1 MIKQLFLIRSR
12 GGHFA
17 NVTHIKLVQFA
28 LKTFTTRNMLNSI
41 IMFSFTTYICMYGY
55 ERELDIDVHMYI
67 CSLLGWN
74 SRTVLLVYRTLH
86 IEELVCRD
94 RESQLDRWQGE
105 WEVYTDTH
113 ICMLLEWER
122 VSNARHRT
130 MLISLFKLGMCCEL

>member
-55 ERELDIDVHMYI
+55 ERELDIDVHMQFVGMELQNCVASVQNTTYR
-67 CSLLGWN
+67 GVGVQ
-74 SRTVLLVYRTLH
+74 RQREPVRQMTGRMRGVYRHTYMY
-86 IEELVCRD
+86 VVRV
-94 RESQLDRWQGE
+94 RKSQQRTSS
-105 WEVYTDTH
+105 Y
-113 ICMLLEWER
+113 
-122 VSNARHRT
+122 NANF
-130 MLISLFKLGMCCEL
+130 SF